1 MLCRYPIDGIGC
13 ESSRET
19 YVVYLVCIR
28 VSCISILRL
37 YFYYIKSPGCCYSWM
52 GGCWR
57 QLAWQQGSENLV
69 FANSLQSGSSLKIHS
84 FFFFF
89 LFSPF
94 SPSAGNDGLFPDRL
108 EIDWRMQFT
117 VFHGNSTLQQ
127 QQRRSSHKHIDH
139 IDSINQTKFLFIE
152 IKGKKKLGDAVQLS
166 RRKAK
171 KEMCSW
177 QNGMKSDGTNRRKAK
192 RKNLAEDER
201 ERLEDEEDYTNK
213 NTHSSRE
220 S

>member
-108 EIDWRMQFT
+108 EIDMADAIYSFPRK
-117 VFHGNSTLQQ
+117 FHTAAAAAAAAAEKELTQTH
-127 QQRRSSHKHIDH
+127 RPYRF
-139 IDSINQTKFLFIE
+139 NQSNE
-152 IKGKKKLGDAVQLS
+152 IS
-166 RRKAK
+166 FYR
-171 KEMCSW
+171 
-177 QNGMKSDGTNRRKAK
+177 NK
-192 RKNLAEDER
+192 RKKRNSETQCSSPAEKQKKRCAPGKMEWR
-201 ERLEDEEDYTNK
+201 VMEPTGGKPNGRI
-213 NTHSSRE
+213 
-220 S
+220 

>member
-13 ESSRET
+13 ESFRET

-152 IKGKKKLGDAVQLS
+152 IKGKKETRRRSAALPQKSKKRDVLLAKWNEEWWNQQEESQTEEFS
-166 RRKAK
+166 RR
-171 KEMCSW
+171 
-177 QNGMKSDGTNRRKAK
+177 R
-192 RKNLAEDER
+192 ER
-201 ERLEDEEDYTNK
+201 ETRGWRRLYK
-213 NTHSSRE
+213 
-220 S
+220 